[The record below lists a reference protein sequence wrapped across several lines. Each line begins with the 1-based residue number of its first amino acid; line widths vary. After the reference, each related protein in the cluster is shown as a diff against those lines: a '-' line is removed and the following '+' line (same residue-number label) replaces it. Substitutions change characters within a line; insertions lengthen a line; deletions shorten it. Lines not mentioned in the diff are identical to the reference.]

1 MEVFYYIQL
10 DARSQAGF
18 VNVQHLRED
27 LGEHCD
33 PILEQLESN
42 FFVHG
47 DPYETVT
54 EDYLKKHGIPHF
66 KHGKFIVVSDRTINI
81 YTKVFQSSLKENP
94 KKDGK
99 LLAAVAALLISGALY
114 GFMRHS
120 CSSLLAEVSKGTE
133 QPTGVANVVCP
144 FVSVRLPQ

>member
-10 DARSQAGF
+10 DERSQAGF

-47 DPYETVT
+47 DPYVTIT

-66 KHGKFIVVSDRTINI
+66 KQGKFIIVSDRTIKI
-81 YTKVFQSSLKENP
+81 YTDFFRSDMKRP
-94 KKDGK
+94 KKDSK
-99 LLAAVAALLISGALY
+99 LLAAVAALLISAVLY

-120 CSSLLAEVSKGTE
+120 CSSLLVEVVKGNE
-133 QPTGVANVVCP
+133 QPTGIAKVVCP